1 MQAVGIQST
10 FVKFGAPNR
19 GERVAL
25 YNRLG
30 RIADQ
35 LDSQGAMVPRSEFPF
50 CAIHQPEPELT
61 DDNTSQIQDDQSIES
76 FKCAVLGSN
85 IALTPKWSDAADHC
99 LCLSSSKLTD

>member
-10 FVKFGAPNR
+10 FAKFGAPIR

-35 LDSQGAMVPRSEFPF
+35 LDSQGALVPRSEFPF
-50 CAIHQPEPELT
+50 RAIHQPEPEVT

-76 FKCAVLGSN
+76 GSKKGDW
-85 IALTPKWSDAADHC
+85 IILVDKRLLPIPHHSVEVQI
-99 LCLSSSKLTD
+99 LL